1 MNKENETKNYK
12 SIYQTLENQIETMLD
27 DIMKEEE
34 EDEEINF
41 RFIEDDSSSENE
53 SENLLISMPDENENN
68 YLFSNMSQSDI
79 DININNFSYHRSDKK
94 YPTFSFQGYDHIN
107 NLENLNLNNK
117 SNLSLFFPNNS
128 IRDLP
133 LLNLLL
139 VLN

>member
-1 MNKENETKNYK
+1 MNKENENKNNK
-12 SIYQTLENQIETMLD
+12 SIHQTLENQIETMLD

-94 YPTFSFQGYDHIN
+94 YPTFSFQGYDNIN

-117 SNLSLFFPNNS
+117 SNLSLFFPNN
-128 IRDLP
+128 
-133 LLNLLL
+133 
-139 VLN
+139 